1 TITDDLSE
9 TLLFAFFSVA
19 FAANGSSTYTY
30 QNQGSQAFSLALGLN
45 TTGNDLH
52 FNMTAPST
60 YSWFAFGVGSQ
71 MKNSMM
77 FIGYPSSNGTGVTL
91 SPRLATGH
99 QQPQYSSALDVE
111 VVSSSITNGA
121 YQLMA
126 ICKNC
131 TTWSLGTMDTTSTNQ
146 PFIFAL
152 GPTGSAISSDST
164 SESIRQHSMYDS
176 FTLDMQQAS
185 FSGSDTPAL
194 SPSSGAASSDSGSG
208 SASSSSS
215 SDTAMSSG
223 GSNTYN
229 MVHGIFMSIAF
240 VILFPLG
247 VLVLRL
253 GHSVI
258 GHGIIQALAYCF
270 VIVGLGTGIYLSQQD
285 PSTRNYN
292 SAHQIIGLVL
302 FSLLAIQALG
312 GLLHHLLFRRGKNSI
327 IGKVHMI
334 LGIGLLILGIVN
346 APLGLNLAG
355 DSKYN
360 KYYIIV
366 VAILGALFLALRAW
380 AVVRNRKISKRE
392 GSEKGVLRRGSSSEE
407 GVANM

>member
-1 TITDDLSE
+1 

-30 QNQGSQAFSLALGLN
+30 QDQGSQAFSLALGLN

-71 MKNSMM
+71 MRNSMM
-77 FIGYPSSNGTGVTL
+77 FIGYPSANGTGVTL

-99 QQPQYSSALDVE
+99 QQPQYSSDLNVE

-146 PFIFAL
+146 PFILAL

-164 SESIRQHSMYDS
+164 SESIRQHSMYNS
-176 FTLDMQQAS
+176 FA
-185 FSGSDTPAL
+185 SDTPAL

-208 SASSSSS
+208 SGSSSSS
-215 SDTAMSSG
+215 SGTAMSSG

-285 PSTRNYN
+285 PS
-292 SAHQIIGLVL
+292 IIGLVL

-327 IGKVHMI
+327 IGKVHMV